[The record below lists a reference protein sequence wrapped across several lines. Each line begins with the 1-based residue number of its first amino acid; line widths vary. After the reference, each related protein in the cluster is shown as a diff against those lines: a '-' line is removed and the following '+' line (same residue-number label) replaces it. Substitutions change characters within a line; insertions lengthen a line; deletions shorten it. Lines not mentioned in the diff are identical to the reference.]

1 MSRDIR
7 KTYTGYQRYIL
18 AEIMTDKE
26 LNLLD
31 NMYTNAKIQRTV
43 KMAQDQKLPET
54 KLNLNTI
61 AKRQL

>member
-18 AEIMTDKE
+18 AEIMTNNE

-31 NMYTNAKIQRTV
+31 TMYTNAKISRTI
-43 KMAQDQKLPET
+43 KLATDQKLPQAT
-54 KLNLNTI
+54 LNLHNI
-61 AKRQL
+61 AKRQ